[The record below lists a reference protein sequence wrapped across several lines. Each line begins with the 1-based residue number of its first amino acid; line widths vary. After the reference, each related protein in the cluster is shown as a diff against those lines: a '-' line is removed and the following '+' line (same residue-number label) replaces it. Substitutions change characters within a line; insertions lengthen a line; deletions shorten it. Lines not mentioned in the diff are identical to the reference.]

1 MGHFKILIDE
11 IFFRTFQNFFDE
23 DLSLLLGMIS
33 TIIFDMDG
41 VIIDSEPI
49 HQQLEF
55 EMFAELRL
63 HISDEEHKDYIGTSA
78 VDMWTK
84 IGERHKLTRSP
95 RELLQYGRKKYW
107 KSLDEGKVPLVEG
120 ALDLI
125 KLFYENKFIIQ
136 VASSATR
143 PTVDKVLEHFSLEKY
158 FKYRIGGDE
167 VSKSKPEPE
176 IFLKAAQQSGSDPEN
191 CLVIEDSSNGVK
203 AAKSAG
209 MFCIGYANSGTGIQ
223 DLGMANLVVQSLNE
237 ITHKTISLLS

>member
-1 MGHFKILIDE
+1 
-11 IFFRTFQNFFDE
+11 
-23 DLSLLLGMIS
+23 MIS

-55 EMFAELRL
+55 EMFAELGL
-63 HISDEEHKDYIGTSA
+63 HISEEEHKDYIGTSA
-78 VDMWTK
+78 IDMWTK
-84 IGERHKLTRSP
+84 IGERHNLTKSP
-95 RELLQYGRKKYW
+95 KELLLYGRKKYW

-125 KLFYENKFIIQ
+125 NIFYENKFLIQ

-143 PTVDKVLEHFSLEKY
+143 PTVDKVLEHFSLGKY

-191 CLVIEDSSNGVK
+191 CLVIEDSGNGVT

-209 MFCIGYANSGTGIQ
+209 MFCIGYENSGTGKQ
-223 DLGMANLVVQSLNE
+223 NLAHADVLVKNLNE
-237 ITHKTISLLS
+237 IDLVTIKSIQ

>member
-1 MGHFKILIDE
+1 
-11 IFFRTFQNFFDE
+11 
-23 DLSLLLGMIS
+23 MIS

-55 EMFAELRL
+55 EMFSELEL

-78 VDMWTK
+78 IDMWTK
-84 IGERHKLTRSP
+84 IEERHHLKKSP
-95 RELLQYGRKKYW
+95 QELLSYGRKKYW
-107 KSLDEGKVPLVEG
+107 KSLDNGKVPMVEG

-125 KLFYENKFIIQ
+125 KFFYDHKFLLQ

-143 PTVDKVLEHFSLEKY
+143 PTVEKVLEHFDLGKY
-158 FKYRIGGDE
+158 FKFRIGGDE

-176 IFLKAAQQSGSDPEN
+176 IFIKAAQQSGSKPEN

-209 MFCIGYANSGTGIQ
+209 MNCIGYANSGTGNQ
-223 DLGMANLVVQSLNE
+223 DLSMADLVVQNLNE
-237 ITHKTISLLS
+237 ITPEVLSAISLSE

>member
-1 MGHFKILIDE
+1 
-11 IFFRTFQNFFDE
+11 
-23 DLSLLLGMIS
+23 
-33 TIIFDMDG
+33 MDG

-55 EMFAELRL
+55 EMFAELGL
-63 HISDEEHKDYIGTSA
+63 HISEEEHKDYIGTSA
-78 VDMWTK
+78 IDMWTK
-84 IGERHKLTRSP
+84 IGERHNLTKSP
-95 RELLQYGRKKYW
+95 KELLFYGRKKYW

-125 KLFYENKFIIQ
+125 NIFYENKFLIQ

-143 PTVDKVLEHFSLEKY
+143 PTIDKVLEHFSLEKY

-191 CLVIEDSSNGVK
+191 CLVIEDSGNGVT

-209 MFCIGYANSGTGIQ
+209 MFCIGYENSGTGKQ
-223 DLGMANLVVQSLNE
+223 NLAHADVLVKNLNE
-237 ITHKTISLLS
+237 IDLVTIKSIQ

>member
-1 MGHFKILIDE
+1 
-11 IFFRTFQNFFDE
+11 
-23 DLSLLLGMIS
+23 MIS

-55 EMFAELRL
+55 EMFAELGL
-63 HISDEEHKDYIGTSA
+63 HISEEEHKDYIGTSA
-78 VDMWTK
+78 IDMWTK
-84 IGERHKLTRSP
+84 IGERHNLTKSP
-95 RELLQYGRKKYW
+95 KELLLYGRKKYW

-125 KLFYENKFIIQ
+125 NIFYENKFLIQ

-143 PTVDKVLEHFSLEKY
+143 PTIDKVLEHFSLEKY

-191 CLVIEDSSNGVK
+191 CLVIEDSGNGVT

-209 MFCIGYANSGTGIQ
+209 MFCIGYENSGTGKQ
-223 DLGMANLVVQSLNE
+223 NLAHADVLVKNLNE
-237 ITHKTISLLS
+237 IDLVTIKSIQ

>member
-1 MGHFKILIDE
+1 
-11 IFFRTFQNFFDE
+11 
-23 DLSLLLGMIS
+23 
-33 TIIFDMDG
+33 MDG

-55 EMFAELRL
+55 EMFAELGL
-63 HISDEEHKDYIGTSA
+63 HISEEEHKDYIGTSA
-78 VDMWTK
+78 IDMWTK
-84 IGERHKLTRSP
+84 IGERHNLTKSP
-95 RELLQYGRKKYW
+95 KELLLYGRKKYW

-125 KLFYENKFIIQ
+125 NIFHENKFLIQ

-191 CLVIEDSSNGVK
+191 CLVIEDSGNGVT

-209 MFCIGYANSGTGIQ
+209 MFCIGYENSGTGKQ
-223 DLGMANLVVQSLNE
+223 NLAHADVLVKNLNE
-237 ITHKTISLLS
+237 IDLVTIKSIQ

>member
-1 MGHFKILIDE
+1 
-11 IFFRTFQNFFDE
+11 
-23 DLSLLLGMIS
+23 
-33 TIIFDMDG
+33 MDG

-55 EMFAELRL
+55 EMFAELGL
-63 HISDEEHKDYIGTSA
+63 HISEEEHKDYIGTSA
-78 VDMWTK
+78 IDMWTK
-84 IGERHKLTRSP
+84 IGERHNLTKSP
-95 RELLQYGRKKYW
+95 KELLLYGRKKYW

-125 KLFYENKFIIQ
+125 KIFHENKFLIQ

-191 CLVIEDSSNGVK
+191 CLVIEDSGNGVT

-209 MFCIGYANSGTGIQ
+209 MFCIGYENSGTGKQ
-223 DLGMANLVVQSLNE
+223 NLAHADVLVKNLNE
-237 ITHKTISLLS
+237 IDLVTIKSIQ

>member
-1 MGHFKILIDE
+1 
-11 IFFRTFQNFFDE
+11 
-23 DLSLLLGMIS
+23 MIS

-55 EMFAELRL
+55 EMFAELGL
-63 HISDEEHKDYIGTSA
+63 HISDEEYKDYIGTSA
-78 VDMWTK
+78 IDMWTK
-84 IGERHKLTRSP
+84 IGERHNLAKSP
-95 RELLQYGRKKYW
+95 QELLKYGRKIYW
-107 KSLDEGKVPLVEG
+107 KSLEEGKVPLVKG

-125 KLFYENKFIIQ
+125 KIFYENKFIIQ

-143 PTVDKVLEHFSLEKY
+143 PTVDKVLEHFNLEKY

-176 IFLKAAQQSGSDPEN
+176 IFFKAAQQSGSDPEN
-191 CLVIEDSSNGVK
+191 CLVIEDSGNGVK

-209 MFCIGYANSGTGIQ
+209 MFCIAYQNPGTGAQILVHADVVVKSLREI
-223 DLGMANLVVQSLNE
+223 DLAIIKS
-237 ITHKTISLLS
+237 IH

>member
-1 MGHFKILIDE
+1 
-11 IFFRTFQNFFDE
+11 
-23 DLSLLLGMIS
+23 
-33 TIIFDMDG
+33 MDG

-55 EMFAELRL
+55 EMFAELGL
-63 HISDEEHKDYIGTSA
+63 HISEEEHKDYIGTSA
-78 VDMWTK
+78 IDMWTK
-84 IGERHKLTRSP
+84 IGERHNLTKSP
-95 RELLQYGRKKYW
+95 KELLLYGRKKYW

-125 KLFYENKFIIQ
+125 NIFYENKFLIQ

-191 CLVIEDSSNGVK
+191 CLVIEDSGNGVT

-209 MFCIGYANSGTGIQ
+209 MFCIGYENSGTGKQ
-223 DLGMANLVVQSLNE
+223 NLAHADVLVKNLNE
-237 ITHKTISLLS
+237 IDLVTIKSIQ

>member
-1 MGHFKILIDE
+1 
-11 IFFRTFQNFFDE
+11 
-23 DLSLLLGMIS
+23 MIS

-55 EMFAELRL
+55 EMFAELGL

-84 IGERHKLTRSP
+84 IGERHNLTRKP
-95 RELLQYGRKKYW
+95 RELLQFGRKKYW
-107 KSLDEGKVPLVEG
+107 ESLDDGKVPLVKG
-120 ALDLI
+120 SLDLI
-125 KLFYENKFIIQ
+125 KFFYENEFLIQ

-143 PTVDKVLEHFSLEKY
+143 PTVNKVLEHFNLEKY

-191 CLVIEDSSNGVK
+191 CLVIEDSDNGVK

-209 MFCIGYANSGTGIQ
+209 MYCIAYQNPGTGSQKLTHADFVVKSLKEI
-223 DLGMANLVVQSLNE
+223 DLAIIKS
-237 ITHKTISLLS
+237 IH

>member
-1 MGHFKILIDE
+1 
-11 IFFRTFQNFFDE
+11 
-23 DLSLLLGMIS
+23 MIS

-55 EMFAELRL
+55 EMFAELGL
-63 HISDEEHKDYIGTSA
+63 HISEEEHKDYIGTSA
-78 VDMWTK
+78 IDMWTK
-84 IGERHKLTRSP
+84 IGERHNLTKSP
-95 RELLQYGRKKYW
+95 KELLLYGRKKYW

-125 KLFYENKFIIQ
+125 KIFHENKFLIQ

-191 CLVIEDSSNGVK
+191 CLVIEDSGNGVT

-209 MFCIGYANSGTGIQ
+209 MFCIGYENSGTGKQ
-223 DLGMANLVVQSLNE
+223 NLAHADVLVKNLNE
-237 ITHKTISLLS
+237 IDLVTIKSIQ